1 MVLRIKIKEIRFY
14 LRHIEMRLPFRFGA
28 YTLRKVPLLHLALEA
43 ESEGGT
49 RVRGFAADNLMPK
62 WFDKDPAKAPIDNIN
77 DLLSSVRIARHFYAE
92 SGRNHTSVWTM
103 WREAYPLCLRKGEN
117 EGLNA
122 LVASFGSSLFERA
135 LLDALGKIAERDLIG
150 ILRENIAG
158 IRPEDIHRELRYE
171 DILSWAAEDPPSTLM
186 VRHTV
191 GLLDPLEADDL
202 DPETSPQDGLPHTL
216 EEYIVRHGL
225 RGFKIKI
232 RGEIEADLDRL
243 RRIAA
248 VLDRLVSQ
256 PCLVTLD
263 GNEQYR
269 SIAEFQA
276 LMHKMAED
284 PRLKKFYQAMAF
296 VEQPLDR
303 ATSLRPELRS
313 DLADLANLRPV
324 IIDESDDHLDAFKTA
339 AALGYRGVSTKNCK
353 GVMKSFL
360 NRSLIAKWNQDRPGN
375 DRFFMT
381 AEDLTNVPIV
391 PLQQDLTAVRAL
403 KIPHLERNGYHY
415 GRGLSHCSSRERGF
429 ALRYHSGLYE
439 GDQEGAYVRITDGR
453 IRVDSLAV
461 PGLGVAFD
469 PDFESMAELSLDSS
483 SPIMPEKAEKDAFA

>member
-1 MVLRIKIKEIRFY
+1 MVLRIKIKETRFY
-14 LRHIEMRLPFRFGA
+14 LRHIETRLPFRFGA
-28 YTLRKVPLLHLALEA
+28 YTLREVPLLHLALEA

-92 SGRNHTSVWTM
+92 SGRNQASVWGM
-103 WREAYPLCLRKGEN
+103 WREAYPLCLRRGEN
-117 EGLNA
+117 KGLNA

-216 EEYIVRHGL
+216 EEYIVRNGL

-269 SIAEFQA
+269 SIAEFRA

-284 PRLKKFYQAMAF
+284 PRLKKFYHAMAF

-303 ATSLRPELRS
+303 ANSLRPDLRS
-313 DLADLANLRPV
+313 ELADLAKLRPV

-360 NRSLIAKWNQDRPGN
+360 NRSLIAKWNQDRPAN

-391 PLQQDLTAVRAL
+391 PLQQDLTVVRAL
-403 KIPHLERNGYHY
+403 KVPHLERNGYHY
-415 GRGLSHCSSRERGF
+415 GRGLSHCSSREREL
-429 ALRYHSGLYE
+429 ALRHHPDLYE
-439 GDQEGAYVRITDGR
+439 GDQKEAFVRISDGR

-483 SPIMPEKAEKDAFA
+483 SPIMPGKDALA